1 LPTITGKYG
10 LPHHPP
16 DFREALSPFFF
27 FFPWAFV
34 HLINY
39 VGIVFMNVIFLNF
52 NDNYGVSL
60 INIEYKG
67 HSFQT
72 ILKIRIPFKTIIYN
86 VK

>member
-1 LPTITGKYG
+1 MTQLRYEMANLKDKLNVVEQLLPTITGKYG
-10 LPHHPP
+10 LPHHLPG
-16 DFREALSPFFF
+16 F
-27 FFPWAFV
+27 
-34 HLINY
+34 
-39 VGIVFMNVIFLNF
+39 VFMNVIFLNF

-60 INIEYKG
+60 INIEDKG

>member
-1 LPTITGKYG
+1 MVYLITHLILEK
-10 LPHHPP
+10 LC
-16 DFREALSPFFF
+16 LLFF

-34 HLINY
+34 Q
-39 VGIVFMNVIFLNF
+39 GIVFMNVIFLNF

-60 INIEYKG
+60 INIEDKG

>member
-1 LPTITGKYG
+1 MVYLITYLVLEK
-10 LPHHPP
+10 L
-16 DFREALSPFFF
+16 FF
-27 FFPWAFV
+27 FFPSAFV

-60 INIEYKG
+60 INIEDKG

>member
-1 LPTITGKYG
+1 LLPTITDKYG

-16 DFREALSPFFF
+16 SFREALPPF

-60 INIEYKG
+60 INIEDKG